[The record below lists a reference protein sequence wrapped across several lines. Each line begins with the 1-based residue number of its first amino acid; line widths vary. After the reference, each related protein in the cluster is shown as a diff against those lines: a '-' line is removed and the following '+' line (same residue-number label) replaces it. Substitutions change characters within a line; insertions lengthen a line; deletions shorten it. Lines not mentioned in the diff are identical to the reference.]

1 MAYNELQVQCTERR
15 IFRNLY
21 GAQGQPRTAQ
31 VSLCRG
37 PDDVA
42 VDIINVHAPSGNWT
56 LTDAQRK
63 TLLRNLLQSNS
74 KSMPGHT
81 VGTARFLIGGDM
93 NMSSHLLSQMLQV
106 LRQDGV
112 LQTIE
117 LVMEPTMPKHGDVC
131 FLGGF
136 VAQNLETTAKNHDP
150 QHVPYGI
157 QWISSLASGYATE
170 QFPISSFGSP
180 RHRAELHTTAEE
192 LQQAAEP
199 QTAQKTTSST
209 EELTKP
215 ASGSATEQTLPE
227 EKRQPLPADK
237 MLAYSIVN
245 EFLGK
250 KTFNNP
256 EAEHMLLAALED
268 ESPWIA
274 QKQHRIA
281 EVFEPIFFHY
291 PHGLQD
297 RSVWEPRDTGKYIS
311 KWRQLAALREHIE
324 PRANAQSMHFSKEQ
338 VAQIFALHF
347 ADFKTTLRPD
357 QLDKKWAYHK
367 SCFESKLRTEAGSR
381 FVVNAIW
388 EVGVPRMP
396 SFATEQQCRQLS
408 VEELEAVPDAIHN
421 VLHWLDSLA
430 TTLIQHHET
439 AEYQEAK
446 RKSGDTHGKTGLS
459 ATEYETR
466 AAIRKAK
473 LDMRTA
479 TRLAAQW
486 ENKELTYQSC
496 QNWQFR
502 LLSVYWD
509 GSLQQRL
516 DELTAGSNADP
527 MCRTPA
533 VQNACYRA
541 YSTVP

>member
-1 MAYNELQVQCTERR
+1 MEE
-15 IFRNLY
+15 
-21 GAQGQPRTAQ
+21 
-31 VSLCRG
+31 
-37 PDDVA
+37 DE
-42 VDIINVHAPSGNWT
+42 
-56 LTDAQRK
+56 
-63 TLLRNLLQSNS
+63 
-74 KSMPGHT
+74 
-81 VGTARFLIGGDM
+81 ARM
-93 NMSSHLLSQMLQV
+93 
-106 LRQDGV
+106 
-112 LQTIE
+112 
-117 LVMEPTMPKHGDVC
+117 
-131 FLGGF
+131 
-136 VAQNLETTAKNHDP
+136 
-150 QHVPYGI
+150 
-157 QWISSLASGYATE
+157 
-170 QFPISSFGSP
+170 
-180 RHRAELHTTAEE
+180 
-192 LQQAAEP
+192 
-199 QTAQKTTSST
+199 
-209 EELTKP
+209 P

-250 KTFNNP
+250 ITFNNP

-274 QKQHRIA
+274 RKQHRIA
-281 EVFEPIFFHY
+281 EVFEPISFHY

-311 KWRQLAALREHIE
+311 KWRQLAALRGHIE
-324 PRANAQSMHFSKEQ
+324 PHANAQSMHFSKEQ

-421 VLHWLDSLA
+421 VLNWLDSLA

-446 RKSGDTHGKTGLS
+446 RKSGDTHGKTGLT

-541 YSTVP
+541 YSTAP